1 MDAAEE
7 SSDHDIGGNIIP
19 MMVAA
24 GEAQVYDFSTNEVPG
39 VTDRDR
45 GYWRDVGTLDAYF
58 DANMDLISVHPVFNL
73 YNKEWPILTWTD
85 PEAPAKFVST
95 EAGTGEVTDSMV
107 CAGAII
113 SGGAVRRSI
122 LSPRVQVHPGAA
134 IENAVLM
141 HDVDVG
147 RAAVIRNAIVD
158 KNVQVPEGAMIGVDP
173 DLDRERFTVS
183 PGGIV
188 VIGKGQKVG

>member
-1 MDAAEE
+1 
-7 SSDHDIGGNIIP
+7 
-19 MMVAA
+19 
-24 GEAQVYDFSTNEVPG
+24 
-39 VTDRDR
+39 
-45 GYWRDVGTLDAYF
+45 
-58 DANMDLISVHPVFNL
+58 
-73 YNKEWPILTWTD
+73 
-85 PEAPAKFVST
+85 
-95 EAGTGEVTDSMV
+95 MV